1 PVVTT
6 LPGNRDPRLGAAVV
20 VLRGLPEPRVGSLQN
35 VINISAEKGI
45 YNTPVEIRVA
55 ASVSQLPI
63 VRGLAETLVL
73 LSDFTLDEVADIR
86 LAVDEVCSTLI
97 ARAAAG
103 TSLHCRFAVGDHE
116 LLVRV
121 SGVTG
126 EEGLPDQRNFGWHV
140 LRTLTD
146 SVDAHQEPFDQ
157 QVSGYPTTVE
167 FRRVRGKA

>member
-1 PVVTT
+1 M
-6 LPGNRDPRLGAAVV
+6 
-20 VLRGLPEPRVGSLQN
+20 
-35 VINISAEKGI
+35 
-45 YNTPVEIRVA
+45 A
-55 ASVSQLPI
+55 ASVTQLPI

-97 ARAAAG
+97 AVAARD
-103 TSLHCRFAVGDHE
+103 TSLNCRFTVGDLE

-121 SGVTG
+121 SGVAAT
-126 EEGLPDQRNFGWHV
+126 EGLPDQRSFGWHV

-146 SVDAHQEPFDQ
+146 EVRSHQEAYDP

-167 FRRVRGKA
+167 FRRIRGKA

>member
-1 PVVTT
+1 M
-6 LPGNRDPRLGAAVV
+6 
-20 VLRGLPEPRVGSLQN
+20 
-35 VINISAEKGI
+35 INISAEQGL
-45 YNTPVEIRVA
+45 YSTPVEIRVA
-55 ASVSQLPI
+55 ASVTQLPI

-97 ARAAAG
+97 AIAARG
-103 TSLHCRFAVGDHE
+103 TSLHCRFTVGDTA

-121 SGVTG
+121 SGIAET
-126 EEGLPDQRNFGWHV
+126 EGLPDQRSFGWHV

-146 SVDAHQEPFDQ
+146 EVQATQGSYDSAI
-157 QVSGYPTTVE
+157 SGYPTTVE

>member
-1 PVVTT
+1 M
-6 LPGNRDPRLGAAVV
+6 
-20 VLRGLPEPRVGSLQN
+20 GSLGK
-35 VINISAEKGI
+35 VINISAEQGLFS
-45 YNTPVEIRVA
+45 TPVEIRVA
-55 ASVSQLPI
+55 ASVTQLPI

-97 ARAAAG
+97 AVAAPG
-103 TSLHCRFAVGDHE
+103 SSLDCWFSIGERE

-121 SGVTG
+121 TG
-126 EEGLPDQRNFGWHV
+126 LAKTEGLPDQHSFGWHV

-146 SVDAHQEPFDQ
+146 SVEVSQDSFDSAL
-157 QVSGYPTTVE
+157 SGYPTTVS

>member
-1 PVVTT
+1 M
-6 LPGNRDPRLGAAVV
+6 
-20 VLRGLPEPRVGSLQN
+20 
-35 VINISAEKGI
+35 INISAEQGL
-45 YNTPVEIRVA
+45 YSTPVEIRVA
-55 ASVSQLPI
+55 AAVPQLPI

-97 ARAAAG
+97 AVALPG
-103 TSLHCRFAVGDHE
+103 SFLQCRFTIGEKE

-121 SGVTG
+121 DGVAAT
-126 EEGLPDQRNFGWHV
+126 EGLPDEHSFGWHV

-146 SVDAHQEPFDQ
+146 QVAAAQEPFDATA
-157 QVSGYPTTVE
+157 SGYPTTVE

>member
-1 PVVTT
+1 M
-6 LPGNRDPRLGAAVV
+6 
-20 VLRGLPEPRVGSLQN
+20 GSLHK
-35 VINISAEKGI
+35 VINISAEEGL
-45 YNTPVEIRVA
+45 YSTPVEIRVA
-55 ASVSQLPI
+55 ASVTQLPI

-97 ARAAAG
+97 AVAAPA
-103 TSLHCRFAVGDHE
+103 TSLHCRFTVGDTE

-121 SGVTG
+121 TG
-126 EEGLPDQRNFGWHV
+126 LAATEGLPDQRSFGWHV

-146 SVDAHQEPFDQ
+146 EVQATQDPFDSAA
-157 QVSGYPTTVE
+157 SGYPTTVE